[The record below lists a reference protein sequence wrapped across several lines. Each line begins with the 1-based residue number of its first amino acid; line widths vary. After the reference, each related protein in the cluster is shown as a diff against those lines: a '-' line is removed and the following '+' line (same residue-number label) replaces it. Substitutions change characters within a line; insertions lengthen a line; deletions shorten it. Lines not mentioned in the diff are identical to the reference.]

1 MVTCGARTDY
11 FSHIEII
18 LETES
23 AVKINRTFFIFAY
36 NAISSIERPK
46 LGKKTC
52 KK

>member
-1 MVTCGARTDY
+1 MVTRRSRTDH
-11 FSHIEII
+11 FGHIEII

-23 AVKINRTFFIFAY
+23 AVKINRTFFIFVY